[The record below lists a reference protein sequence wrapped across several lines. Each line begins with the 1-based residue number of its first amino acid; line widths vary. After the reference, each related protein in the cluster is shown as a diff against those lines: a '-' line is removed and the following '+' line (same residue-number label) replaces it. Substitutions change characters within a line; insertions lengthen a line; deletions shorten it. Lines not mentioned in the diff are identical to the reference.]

1 MSRPADPMKSFGAVM
16 AATLALEL
24 IVVLLAVLVLANL
37 DGGMTP
43 LKGTIVAVVSLA
55 LVANIVVV
63 RRPWGRWLT
72 IAIQVVLLASFP
84 VAVPLGIVGVIF
96 GLVWGTLLWMRW
108 DVAKR
113 MAQGQLPS
121 QQATSGGAESAG

>member
-1 MSRPADPMKSFGAVM
+1 MSKPADPMKSFGGVM
-16 AATLALEL
+16 AATLALEV
-24 IVVLLAVLVLANL
+24 IVVLLALLALANL
-37 DGGMTP
+37 DGGLTA
-43 LKGTIVAVVSLA
+43 LKGAIVAAVSVA
-55 LVANIVVV
+55 LVVNVVVV
-63 RRPWGRWLT
+63 RRPWSRWLT
-72 IAIQVVLLASFP
+72 IGIQVVLLASFP

-121 QQATSGGAESAG
+121 QQASSDAAESAG

>member
-1 MSRPADPMKSFGAVM
+1 MKSFGGVM
-16 AATLALEL
+16 AATLALEV
-24 IVVLLAVLVLANL
+24 IVVLLALLALANL
-37 DGGMTP
+37 DGGLTA
-43 LKGTIVAVVSLA
+43 LKGAIVAVVAVA
-55 LVANIVVV
+55 LVVNVVVV
-63 RRPWGRWLT
+63 RRPWSRWLT
-72 IAIQVVLLASFP
+72 IGIQVVLLASFP

-121 QQATSGGAESAG
+121 QQASSDAAESAG